1 MAQAP
6 QIKKTSRIKN
16 TLEGREK
23 RSVLA
28 ALMTPK
34 MIMSLVIIG
43 IFSFAALV
51 TLSGYAGD
59 LREKDN
65 GQAHALSRSAI
76 GFGGLTR
83 LLGDM
88 DYDVRMARTE
98 DVLYKDSSAL
108 RVFTMSRPFQ
118 ADALDD
124 LGLVSPTL
132 IIMPKWITSPV
143 KGSGGWVQ
151 KSYGKKHVWDAEN
164 HERDLKE
171 LTGEIDFTIIETDD
185 KSVTYAPTS
194 TVSDRAALDKVEIE
208 NLQWVKGKKLVDI
221 ISVKEGPVL
230 VKIEDTV
237 TYILSD
243 PDFLNTMGL
252 STKSRARFAVN
263 IIDAVIAD
271 AGADTGR
278 VDFDLTLHGFG
289 GKTNV
294 VKVLTQPPFLAATLC
309 LLAAGGLIA
318 WQAFSRFGD
327 PLKTQRDYA
336 LGKFSLADNA
346 ARFIRIAGR
355 EPNMAPDYVRLVRK
369 QVIKALDL
377 NGRRAQ
383 DIDTILARRE
393 ETLGLPNRYLDL
405 HNRAGVTIDNMAL
418 MQLAEDLGLWKV
430 RMIEN
435 TPHNKGESS

>member
-1 MAQAP
+1 MTQATP
-6 QIKKTSRIKN
+6 IKKTSRIKN

-23 RSVLA
+23 GTGLA

-34 MIMSLVIIG
+34 MIFSLVIIG

-59 LREKDN
+59 LREKNN

-88 DYDVRMARTE
+88 DYDIRMARTE
-98 DVLYKDSSAL
+98 NVQYADSSAL

-118 ADALDD
+118 ADGLDE
-124 LGLVSPTL
+124 LELYAPTL
-132 IIMPKWITSPV
+132 IIMPKWITAPV
-143 KGSGGWVQ
+143 KGSAGWVQ
-151 KSYGKKHVWDAEN
+151 KGWGEQHVWDDNN

-171 LTGEIDFTIIETDD
+171 LAGEIDFTIIETDD
-185 KSVTYAPTS
+185 KSVTYTARS
-194 TVSDRAALDKVEIE
+194 TVGDKAILRDIEIE
-208 NLQWVKGKKLVDI
+208 NLQWLKGEKLLDI
-221 ISVKEGPVL
+221 IRVEEGPVL
-230 VKIEDTV
+230 VKIQDTT

-243 PDFLNTMGL
+243 PDFLNTMGIA
-252 STKSRARFAVN
+252 SKSRARFAVD
-263 IIDAVIAD
+263 IIEAVISDAEAD
-271 AGADTGR
+271 PNR
-278 VDFDLTLHGFG
+278 VDFDLTFHGFG

-294 VKVLTQPPFLAATLC
+294 IKVLTQPPFLAATLC

-327 PLKTQRDYA
+327 PLEVRRDYA

-355 EPNMAPDYVRLVRK
+355 EPNMASDYVKLIRK
-369 QVIKALDL
+369 QVIKELDL
-377 NGRRAQ
+377 NGRRVQ
-383 DIDTILARRE
+383 DIDTILARK
-393 ETLGLPNRYLDL
+393 ETMLSLPNTYTDL
-405 HNRAGVTIDNMAL
+405 QNRAGVTTDNLGL
-418 MQLAEDLGLWKV
+418 MQLAEDLNHWKNIMT
-430 RMIEN
+430 R
-435 TPHNKGESS
+435 TTSHKQGESS